1 MAMKPYYQ
9 IDVKYANE
17 RISQFTYET
26 MKEATEA
33 MHKMV
38 NCPGIISAILVYC
51 DDRYPLGYTVVC
63 SIRNKS
69 IF

>member
-1 MAMKPYYQ
+1 MKPYYQ
-9 IDVKYANE
+9 LDVKYANG
-17 RISQFTYET
+17 RKWQFTYET

-38 NCPGIISAILVYC
+38 SCPSIVSAILVYC
-51 DDRYPLGYTVVC
+51 NDRYPLGYTVVC

-69 IF
+69 IS